1 MQQQKILYGVLA
13 LLALGVIIF
22 LIDKNRSLDVNTQDS
37 KVGAI
42 LLLDP
47 NNETAK
53 LNSLFA
59 IDIVLDTANQ
69 PIDGVD
75 VFVLHYDP
83 LVIQV
88 VDDIPEQEGIQIQAG
103 SILSINAANIVDQS
117 AGTIKFSQVA
127 TGGTNFSGRGILATI
142 HFKAVKMGVSN
153 LKFDFK
159 PGSTTDTNVA
169 YQGHD
174 QLIQVENAVYSIEP

>member
-1 MQQQKILYGVLA
+1 M
-13 LLALGVIIF
+13 
-22 LIDKNRSLDVNTQDS
+22 
-37 KVGAI
+37 
-42 LLLDP
+42 
-47 NNETAK
+47 
-53 LNSLFA
+53 
-59 IDIVLDTANQ
+59 
-69 PIDGVD
+69 
-75 VFVLHYDP
+75 FVLHYDP

-169 YQGHD
+169 YQGQD